1 MGAGLVLSASGLAL
15 LQPRR
20 REIVGAGAPRP
31 ETVRGRPRVVVVGG
45 GLAGIT
51 AALELA
57 TRGCAVTLVERAPAL
72 GGKLGGWPVHALGET
87 FPQEHG
93 FHGFFTHYY
102 NLQALLDAAGVDD
115 DVLVA
120 SSGYPVLYADRPPE
134 RFGVTTAV
142 FPLNLLSVV
151 RQSASLDLA
160 DFRDDGAGIWELM
173 RYDEA
178 RTFARWD
185 DVDFRT
191 FCRTERIN
199 APMVDTVL
207 APFGKTTL
215 NRLERLSAAEAIR
228 FFHFYF
234 MGNPEGLG
242 FRYTRRAAPAAILAP
257 LHRRLVA
264 LGVDVRAGTTAHRL
278 VRDAGG
284 VTHVVAG
291 ARQRA
296 LPPLVVAATA
306 VAATGWTP
314 VVDGARTVFVRR
326 HAGAWQALD
335 GRCTHQG
342 CLVGLDPATGG
353 FRCPCHAGTFD
364 ADGRPTGGP
373 PPRPLDPLVATAD
386 GDRVRIG
393 GGAGAAEDAL
403 PCDYCILAADVR
415 GLREVVAAS
424 ALGAPALEAAVAA
437 LGVADPYVVLR
448 VWLDR
453 PVQPE
458 RDAFYTVAGHRY
470 VDSLAIYSHFQEPFM
485 GWARRTGG
493 AVVELHAYAIA
504 PDAVAPEAVVRAAM
518 LEEMVRLLP
527 ELSGARVRHA
537 EYMAQHDFTRW
548 APGDHA
554 RRPRTAT
561 PIANLFL
568 AGDHVRLDA
577 PAALM
582 EAAVMSGRL
591 AANGVLRRCG
601 AQEITI
607 PTVAT
612 RGPLAWL

>member
-1 MGAGLVLSASGLAL
+1 MLSAAGVGL

-20 REIVGAGAPRP
+20 GEIVAAGAARP
-31 ETVRGRPRVVVVGG
+31 AMVRDRSRVTVVGG
-45 GLAGIT
+45 GLAGI
-51 AALELA
+51 AAAFELA
-57 TRGCAVTLVERAPAL
+57 TRGCAVTLLERGPAL
-72 GGKLGGWPVHALGET
+72 GGKLGGWPVRALGET

-93 FHGFFTHYY
+93 FHGFFSHYY
-102 NLQALLDAAGVDD
+102 NLQTLLDAADVGDD
-115 DVLVA
+115 ALVA
-120 SSGYPVLYADRPPE
+120 SPGYPVLYADRPPE
-134 RFGVTTAV
+134 RFGRTTGV
-142 FPLNLLSVV
+142 FPVNLLAVL
-151 RQSASLDLA
+151 RQSANLGLA
-160 DFRDDGAGIWELM
+160 DFHDDGAGIWELM

-178 RTFARWD
+178 RTFARFD

-191 FCRTERIN
+191 FCRTQRIN
-199 APMVDTVL
+199 AAMVDTVL

-242 FRYTRRAAPAAILAP
+242 FRYTRRDAPAAILAP
-257 LHRRLVA
+257 LHRRLTA

-278 VRDAGG
+278 VRDADGI
-284 VTHVVAG
+284 THVVVG
-291 ARQRA
+291 ERPRA
-296 LPPLVVAATA
+296 LPPTSVAMTA

-314 VVDGARTVFVRR
+314 IVDGARTVFVRR
-326 HAGAWQALD
+326 SAGAWQALD

-342 CLVGLDPATGG
+342 CTVALDPATGG

-364 ADGRPTGGP
+364 ADGRPTSGP
-373 PPRPLDPLVATAD
+373 PPRPLDALPTATD
-386 GDRVRIG
+386 GDRVRIARA
-393 GGAGAAEDAL
+393 AGAAEDAL
-403 PCDYCILAADVR
+403 PCDHCIVATDVR
-415 GLREVVAAS
+415 GLQAIVAAS
-424 ALGAPALEAAVAA
+424 ALDAPAFEAAVGA

-453 PVQPE
+453 PVRAE
-458 RDAFYTVAGHRY
+458 RDAFYTVAGYRY
-470 VDSLAIYSHFQEPFM
+470 VDSLAIYSHFQEPFID
-485 GWARRTGG
+485 WARRTGG

-504 PDAVAPEAVVRAAM
+504 PDAIAPEGVVQAAM
-518 LEEMVRLLP
+518 LDEMVRLLP
-527 ELSGARVRHA
+527 ELTGARVRHA

-582 EAAVMSGRL
+582 EAAVMSGRV

-601 AQEITI
+601 AQEIAI
-607 PTVAT
+607 PTVAP
-612 RGPLAWL
+612 RGPLSWL